1 MHIIFFF
8 FFFFQAE
15 DGIRDLTVTGVQTC
29 ALPIF
34 LRQQG
39 LEIALTTY
47 GLSDKKKFRQNL
59 RLALDRGLAENDAVA
74 ALTTVPAKLCGV
86 EKQLGTIEV
95 GKLAYLT
102 VVEGTNYFNADAK
115 VREVWIDGRIYPA
128 PAEEPKPG

>member
-47 GLSDKKKFRQNL
+47 GLTDKKKFRQNL
-59 RLALDRGLAENDAVA
+59 RLALDRGLSETDALA
-74 ALTTVPAKLCGV
+74 GLTTVPAKLCGV
-86 EKQLGTIEV
+86 QDRLGTIET
-95 GKLAYLT
+95 GKLANLT
-102 VVEGTNYFNADAK
+102 IVDGKGYFDPEAK
-115 VREVWIDGRIYPA
+115 VREG
-128 PAEEPKPG
+128 

>member
-39 LEIALTTY
+39 LEIALTTH

-59 RLALDRGLAENDAVA
+59 RLALDRGLSEGDALA
-74 ALTTVPAKLCGV
+74 GLTTVPAQLCGV
-86 EKQLGTIEV
+86 SDQLGTIEP
-95 GKLAYLT
+95 GKLASLT
-102 VVEGTNYFNADAK
+102 AVEGAGDFDTDAK
-115 VREVWIDGRIYPA
+115 VRQGWLDGRIY
-128 PAEEPKPG
+128 